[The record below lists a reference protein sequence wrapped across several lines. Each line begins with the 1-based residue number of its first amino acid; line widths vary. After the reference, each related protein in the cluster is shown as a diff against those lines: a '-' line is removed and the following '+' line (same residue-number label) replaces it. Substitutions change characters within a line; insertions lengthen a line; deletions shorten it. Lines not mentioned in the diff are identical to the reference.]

1 MAKKGKK
8 SLAERFQGL
17 KIEWQKIVW
26 LDRDTVTKQTV
37 ATVIV
42 AVVLG
47 IIIAVFDL
55 VIRRGVD
62 VLVKL

>member
-1 MAKKGKK
+1 MAEKGKK

-17 KIEWQKIVW
+17 KIVW

>member
-1 MAKKGKK
+1 MAEKGKK

-17 KIEWQKIVW
+17 KTEWQKIVW